1 MTSSIKLCSG
11 AEAVKKFKR
20 AGWTVDRQKGSH
32 VMMVKTD
39 YQYTLSIPLQRELGI
54 GILKKLIKQAGLNV
68 DEFNK
73 L

>member
-1 MTSSIKLCSG
+1 
-11 AEAVKKFKR
+11 
-20 AGWTVDRQKGSH
+20 
-32 VMMVKTD
+32 MVKTD

-54 GILKKLIKQAGLNV
+54 GILKKLIRQAGLSV

>member
-11 AEAVKKFKR
+11 AEA
-20 AGWTVDRQKGSH
+20 
-32 VMMVKTD
+32 
-39 YQYTLSIPLQRELGI
+39 SIPLQRELGI
-54 GILKKLIKQAGLNV
+54 GILKKLIRQAGLNI

>member
-1 MTSSIKLCSG
+1 MTPSIKLCSG
-11 AEAVKKFKR
+11 AEAVKKFRR
-20 AGWTVDRQKGSH
+20 AGWIVDRQKGSY

-54 GILKKLIKQAGLNV
+54 GILKKLIRQAGLSV

>member
-11 AEAVKKFKR
+11 AEAVKKFRR
-20 AGWTVDRQKGSH
+20 AGWRVDRQEGSH
-32 VMMVKTD
+32 MMMVKAN

-54 GILKKLIKQAGLNV
+54 GILKKLNKQTGLSV
-68 DEFNK
+68 DKFDR